1 MHEINHIPPERLTP
15 EQRRHEI
22 AALLANGLVRMR
34 STCSPESANDVR
46 ESAFVLGFFG
56 HQSVHTDSV
65 NNENTE
71 SK

>member
-1 MHEINHIPPERLTP
+1 MSQTNHLLPERMTP
-15 EQRRHEI
+15 EQRRQEV
-22 AALLANGLVRMR
+22 ALLLAQGLICLREAGR
-34 STCSPESANDVR
+34 EQSANDVR
-46 ESAFVLGFFG
+46 ESEFVLGFSG